1 MGTFTVDRGIVKTKK
16 ETPRQNDNKVKR
28 SLEEN
33 RLREAGV
40 KDKCAF
46 VSPLVQNLNQTL
58 QLFCFVLCLFFHF
71 IASHFAASSSV

>member
-1 MGTFTVDRGIVKTKK
+1 MKTKK

-46 VSPLVQNLNQTL
+46 VSPLVQNLNQ
-58 QLFCFVLCLFFHF
+58 LFCFVLCLFFHF